1 MISQVHRMMLAYRGG
16 NQELL
21 YKLVRELCP
30 QSDAPQWRVLDFLS
44 GHLPEGK
51 DLADVRGLLSSAEML
66 RQKCKDA
73 IVHKVGELQF
83 ED

>member
-44 GHLPEGK
+44 GHLPDGK

-73 IVHKVGELQF
+73 IQHKEGSLDFGE
-83 ED
+83 